1 MHKYVARVH
10 VVAADDLHSLQFS
23 SAYNVFSFPET
34 TFLGVTAY
42 QNDKI
47 TQLKIDHNPFAK
59 GFRENGQLRGK
70 RKMSHEGKS
79 TYNYCGNLRIV
90 TNFLYQL
97 QTCKMNHTFQS
108 MPV

>member
-70 RKMSHEGKS
+70 RKMSHEGKF
-79 TYNYCGNLRIV
+79 TYNYSIFRTSAI
-90 TNFLYQL
+90 FFWASIIY
-97 QTCKMNHTFQS
+97 K
-108 MPV
+108 PAKW

>member
-70 RKMSHEGKS
+70 RKMSHEGKFI
-79 TYNYCGNLRIV
+79 YNYSIFRTSAI
-90 TNFLYQL
+90 FFDSQYL
-97 QTCKMNHTFQS
+97 QTCKI
-108 MPV
+108 